1 AAHLLV
7 GVRRLLPALQRSRQ
21 KETAMSLVDRWD
33 GRRFDH
39 RANCNR
45 ALARHLPPPRL
56 STEPRRHAAKAV
68 IRDSVQKPRNITAL
82 LLKAGPIWP
91 AADTLIDRITS
102 KLGELG
108 DAETIILPGSV
119 AA

>member
-1 AAHLLV
+1 
-7 GVRRLLPALQRSRQ
+7 
-21 KETAMSLVDRWD
+21 MSLVDRWD
-33 GRRFDH
+33 GRCFDH

-56 STEPRRHAAKAV
+56 STEPRKHAAKAV
-68 IRDSVQKPRNITAL
+68 IRDAVRKPRNITAPL
-82 LLKAGPIWP
+82 LTVGPIWP
-91 AADTLIDRITS
+91 TANKLLDRIIS
-102 KLGELG
+102 KLDELG